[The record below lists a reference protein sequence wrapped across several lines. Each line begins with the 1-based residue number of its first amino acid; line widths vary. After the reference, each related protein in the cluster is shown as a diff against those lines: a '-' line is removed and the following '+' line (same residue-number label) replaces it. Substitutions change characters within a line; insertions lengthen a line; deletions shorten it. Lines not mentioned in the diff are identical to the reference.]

1 VRRSTVDVLGVTRL
15 TDAVVG
21 SYPTLIVAG
30 RHVRTNKGTK
40 FKWSDGSSLN
50 PKDIKVGDKAYV
62 EGWKKPGG
70 AVKATKVKVDCNY

>member
-1 VRRSTVDVLGVTRL
+1 L
-15 TDAVVG
+15 
-21 SYPTLIVAG
+21 
-30 RHVRTNKGTK
+30 RTNKRTK
-40 FKWSDGSSLN
+40 FKWSDGTSLN